1 MRHLALELV
10 GLWVGL
16 GLSFEMEA
24 FGRALPMELGLPWW
38 SKVLDL
44 GLLPWGSGLTPYCS
58 NRTSQATQHRR
69 KNSKTDGESNTQEP
83 RTPKETQTLIKK
95 KEGKKRIKTGVKKKK
110 KKKIED

>member
-1 MRHLALELV
+1 
-10 GLWVGL
+10 
-16 GLSFEMEA
+16 
-24 FGRALPMELGLPWW
+24 MELGLPWW

-69 KNSKTDGESNTQEP
+69 KNSKTDGESNTQQP

-110 KKKIED
+110 KRGIKSINKSLSENEYLKTRLANIQNQKHLKMQYN